1 MVRASESLRKRFS
14 DRCHRPLPATDPFLP
29 ITVLNPTGGTFSD
42 RPRTLE
48 PFNRCAYFSLLYV
61 AASMLKL
68 SYLSNFTFFATKGD
82 PLGRGAFGQVVEA
95 AAFGI
100 EKITTCTTVAVKMLK
115 GTSEEGWKET
125 PICSVSWKT
134 KWPGKMWRQSS
145 ENALACAA
153 EGATS
158 SEYRALM
165 SELKILIHIG
175 HHLNVV
181 NLLGACTKP
190 GGELSQQPQQTG
202 KQTANTSA

>member
-1 MVRASESLRKRFS
+1 MF
-14 DRCHRPLPATDPFLP
+14 C
-29 ITVLNPTGGTFSD
+29 I
-42 RPRTLE
+42 
-48 PFNRCAYFSLLYV
+48 
-61 AASMLKL
+61 
-68 SYLSNFTFFATKGD
+68 KGE

-100 EKITTCTTVAVKMLK
+100 EKATTCTTVAVKMLK
-115 GTSEEGWKET
+115 GEYFDLQYTHRK
-125 PICSVSWKT
+125 PPKT
-134 KWPGKMWRQSS
+134 HNLHLS
-145 ENALACAA
+145 LCVT

-190 GGELSQQPQQTG
+190 GGESSY
-202 KQTANTSA
+202 KAHA